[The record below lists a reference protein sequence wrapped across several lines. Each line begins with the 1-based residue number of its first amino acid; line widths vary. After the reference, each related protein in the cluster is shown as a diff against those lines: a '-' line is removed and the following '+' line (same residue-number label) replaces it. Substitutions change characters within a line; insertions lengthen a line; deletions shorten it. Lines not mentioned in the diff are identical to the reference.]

1 MEGADEMFK
10 AGFLRDVYEERPLGS
25 PNVSRIVTRFPPEP
39 NGFLHLGHAKAIA
52 INFGFAR
59 YHRGDCNLRFD
70 DTNPEEEEER
80 YFTAIRDIITWLGF
94 KPANI
99 TYSSDHFERLYQLAE
114 NLIERDGAYVC
125 HCSGTSSSFK
135 QCSSHSL
142 YGQRK
147 K

>member
-1 MEGADEMFK
+1 MEGSDEMFG

-59 YHRGDCNLRFD
+59 YHHGDCNLRFD
-70 DTNPEEEEER
+70 DTNPGEEEER

-94 KPANI
+94 KAANI

-142 YGQRK
+142 YEQRK